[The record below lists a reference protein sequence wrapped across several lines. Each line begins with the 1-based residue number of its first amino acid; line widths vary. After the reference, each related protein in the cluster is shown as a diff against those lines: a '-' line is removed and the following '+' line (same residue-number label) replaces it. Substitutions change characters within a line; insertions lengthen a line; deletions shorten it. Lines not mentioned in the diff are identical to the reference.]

1 MSLLRWGW
9 VFLERTRIL
18 SRIQFTTHVIEFFV
32 VELIQFVGSTLNV
45 MLTRQ
50 TCGQRLSK
58 AAESKHRAL
67 GNYFSEQICY
77 VFLTLKCRGDW
88 DLGLCF
94 WTWRTAAQWQNP
106 IFPASK
112 HVFPPGGATA
122 LLFSKRKSISFVS
135 TWMPISSTFWYWEH
149 IANSLWEIIFQRL
162 AFAFRSLARALAA
175 GLPCQDHVYSTTDK
189 SFRFHNRNFDEM
201 RRKLDSTENPCSF
214 EKYPTPP

>member
-77 VFLTLKCRGDW
+77 IFLTLKCRGDW
-88 DLGLCF
+88 DLGLF
-94 WTWRTAAQWQNP
+94 
-106 IFPASK
+106 F
-112 HVFPPGGATA
+112 
-122 LLFSKRKSISFVS
+122 
-135 TWMPISSTFWYWEH
+135 
-149 IANSLWEIIFQRL
+149 
-162 AFAFRSLARALAA
+162 
-175 GLPCQDHVYSTTDK
+175 
-189 SFRFHNRNFDEM
+189 
-201 RRKLDSTENPCSF
+201 
-214 EKYPTPP
+214 